1 MRTIEKMRTMAI
13 VIHQK
18 GLTVEQNLKPRPLKK
33 ATQFRH
39 CVVCGRHRT
48 VPVKAAQLCDICMA
62 DTALAVEVLGADVD
76 RLARHWGSLA
86 DASTESDQH
95 RFGKM
100 LEAWSDAKRGTT
112 LDIATKYSR
121 FKHRLSQTVAE
132 ATPFTELVHAWW
144 EWTLRQEDAMTLTI
158 QLVVMADDEVKR

>member
-1 MRTIEKMRTMAI
+1 MRTIEKMRTMDD
-13 VIHQK
+13 VMNQK

-39 CVVCGRHRT
+39 CVVCGRHRSL
-48 VPVKAAQLCDICMA
+48 PVKVAQLCDICMA
-62 DTALAVEVLGADVD
+62 DTAKASAALSADVD

-86 DASTESDQH
+86 DALIESDQH

-144 EWTLRQEDAMTLTI
+144 EWVLRQEDATTLAI
-158 QLVVMADDEVKR
+158 QLVVMADDEVAK

>member
-1 MRTIEKMRTMAI
+1 MTQPKPA
-13 VIHQK
+13 
-18 GLTVEQNLKPRPLKK
+18 PRPLKK
-33 ATQFRH
+33 STSYKF
-39 CVVCGRHRT
+39 CLVCGRLRSTPIRT
-48 VPVKAAQLCDICMA
+48 AQLCDICMA
-62 DTALAVEVLGADVD
+62 DTASASAALSADVE

-86 DASTESDQH
+86 DALIESDQH

-121 FKHRLSQTVAE
+121 FKHRLAQTVAE
-132 ATPFTELVHAWW
+132 ASPFAELCHAWW
-144 EWTLRQEDAMTLTI
+144 EWVLRQEDATTLAI